1 MPKFPAA
8 TQQGET
14 QSTPSQSSPG
24 RPLSFDDARGH
35 QEGEGGGT
43 SGRNS
48 ADSRPGSRRL
58 IVPIGGV
65 LILALAFGVVWL
77 QSAKY
82 EPLLVGMAAPDFSMK
97 DLQGRQQKL
106 SDFRGKVV
114 FLNFWATWCK
124 PCKEEMPSMEI
135 MWENFK
141 NEDFVVLAV
150 SIDKVTTQKDIAP
163 FAENMRLTYPIYV
176 IPVSDLFWTRTDK
189 SYKLMGVPETYI
201 IDQNGVLREKVIG
214 PRDWTLKDSLTT
226 IVQLLQKQP
235 KSVQAQ

>member
-1 MPKFPAA
+1 MPMPDPKMAMTQGDQAEPLAA
-8 TQQGET
+8 AG
-14 QSTPSQSSPG
+14 PIVPG
-24 RPLSFDDARGH
+24 NPVVR
-35 QEGEGGGT
+35 
-43 SGRNS
+43 
-48 ADSRPGSRRL
+48 RRL
-58 IVPIGGV
+58 IVPIGGM

-82 EPLLVGMAAPDFSMK
+82 EPLLVGMPAPDFTMK
-97 DLQGRQQKL
+97 DLQGHQLKL

-141 NEDFVVLAV
+141 NDNFVVLAV

-163 FAENMRLTYPIYV
+163 FAESLKLTYPISV

-214 PRDWTLKDSLTT
+214 PRDWTLKDSLST
-226 IVQLLQKQP
+226 IVQLLEKQP
-235 KSVQAQ
+235 KSVRAQ